1 MLENAVLRPQQ
12 VIGLFPASRVW
23 SLPVG
28 RGGPSSPGDAQPVA
42 GSTAKLPWK
51 PGSTRS
57 TRRKTRAGGFTPE
70 SGSRGGAV
78 GRAGVQEHPLRLPAE
93 EPRDSHPRRH
103 TPGAGGGQG
112 PAEWHQVPGH
122 SGPRDMRP
130 HGSCLPSSPACAC
143 H

>member
-28 RGGPSSPGDAQPVA
+28 RGGPSNPGDAQPVA

-78 GRAGVQEHPLRLPAE
+78 LTTPSRAVNEHE
-93 EPRDSHPRRH
+93 
-103 TPGAGGGQG
+103 GQAGPTGK
-112 PAEWHQVPGH
+112 
-122 SGPRDMRP
+122 
-130 HGSCLPSSPACAC
+130 
-143 H
+143 